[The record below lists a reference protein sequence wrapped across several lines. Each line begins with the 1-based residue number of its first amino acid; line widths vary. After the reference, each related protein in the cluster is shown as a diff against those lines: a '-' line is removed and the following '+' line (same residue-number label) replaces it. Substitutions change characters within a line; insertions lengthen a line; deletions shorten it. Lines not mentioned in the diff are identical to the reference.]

1 MNSESILQTFLM
13 REINLSYEKI
23 HFSQFHRTSKSII
36 AMETLIVICLLVVIF
51 LLLEDKIIIKKSQIQ
66 KENQQKTDIILPEI
80 MGLPKAVTRLSTPK
94 NASESQSIEP
104 EKESNNLA
112 NEIKEEDFDIEI
124 PQEEPEKVLGQM
136 PDFEDEEKEWGQYRV
151 SDGEDGFATGVTF
164 EELSTVGML
173 LSQEMSEPSLERKAV
188 EIVQKIQGT
197 ELFSLLENSIEGAS
211 RKIAKL
217 LDRSLSLEAD
227 SGSSILRKNDLR
239 DFDIGNFV

>member
-1 MNSESILQTFLM
+1 
-13 REINLSYEKI
+13 
-23 HFSQFHRTSKSII
+23 
-36 AMETLIVICLLVVIF
+36 METLIVICLLVVIF
-51 LLLEDKIIIKKSQIQ
+51 LLLEDKIIIKKRQIK
-66 KENQQKTDIILPEI
+66 KERQQKTDIILPEI
-80 MGLPKAVTRLSTPK
+80 MGLPKTATRLSTPK
-94 NASESQSIEP
+94 NAPESQNIEH

-112 NEIKEEDFDIEI
+112 NEIKEEDFEIEI

-136 PDFEDEEKEWGQYRV
+136 PDFEDEEKEWGRYRV

-164 EELSTVGML
+164 EELSTVGLL
-173 LSQEMSEPSLERKAV
+173 LSQEMSEPSLEKKAV
-188 EIVQKIQGT
+188 EIVHKIQGT

-227 SGSSILRKNDLR
+227 SGSSILRNNDLK